1 LEGREMALK
10 IGIISHAKHTIC
22 EPFAGG
28 LEAHTAYLAQ
38 ALIRNGHAVTLFS
51 AGHGAAPDHVE
62 FFCRQTVDFATLG
75 DGGFEY
81 EHYAYHDLM
90 QTLAGRDFDI
100 IHNNSLH
107 YLPIAMANQL
117 ATPMVT
123 TLHTPPFWEMAG
135 SVQLR
140 PHGNSFFVAVSESIR
155 KSWSAVMDVDFT
167 IPNGVNLEKFV
178 FQPRPSAAPY
188 LFWFGRIVPE
198 KGLHL
203 AIEAARLAGIALL
216 CAGPISDAGYFESAI
231 RPNLSDQAKYLGHL
245 SHERLTALMGG
256 ARACICTPMW
266 EEPYGLVVA
275 EALACG
281 TPVAGFARGA
291 LPDLID
297 CKSGIL
303 VKPGDVQA
311 LASAMH
317 AALTL
322 SRQDC
327 RDQAERICDAARMI
341 KAYESLYDSVCGR
354 VEPVSGRTWQ
364 PDWYSGLLSRE
375 SLKSCYLR
383 NMSAGFLEAAPPG

>member
-1 LEGREMALK
+1 MALK
-10 IGIISHAKHTIC
+10 IGIIAHVRHSIC

-38 ALIRNGHAVTLFS
+38 ALVRNGHAVTLFS

-62 FFCRQTVDFATLG
+62 FFCRQTVDFAALG

-81 EHYAYHDLM
+81 EHYAYLDLM
-90 QTLAGRDFDI
+90 QTIAGRDFDI

-107 YLPIAMANQL
+107 YLPIAMASGL
-117 ATPMVT
+117 AIPMVT

-135 SVQLR
+135 SVQLS
-140 PHGNSFFVAVSESIR
+140 PHENSFFVAVSESIR
-155 KSWSAVMDVDFT
+155 KSWSAVMAVDCT

-178 FQPRPSAAPY
+178 FQPLPPAAPY

-203 AIEAARLAGIALL
+203 AIEAARLAKIPLL
-216 CAGPISDAGYFESAI
+216 CAGPISDAAYFETAI
-231 RPNLSDQAKYLGHL
+231 RPNLGDQAKYLGHL

-256 ARACICTPMW
+256 ASACICTPMW

-297 CKSGIL
+297 CKSGVL
-303 VKPGDVQA
+303 VAPGDVRA
-311 LASAMH
+311 LTQAMH
-317 AALTL
+317 AALKL

-327 RDQAERICDAARMI
+327 RDQAERNCDAARMI
-341 KAYESLYDSVCGR
+341 KAYESLYDRLRGT
-354 VEPVSGRTWQ
+354 VEPVSGRSLQ

-375 SLKSCYLR
+375 SLKSHYLR
-383 NMSAGFLEAAPPG
+383 NASAGFLAAAPPA